1 MTTTQPES
9 SESHYEEI
17 LYSASDRVATI
28 TLNVPEKRN
37 RLSYMMRREIINA
50 VRTAEEDDNVTVIV
64 IRANGPSF
72 SAGYD
77 LSTGPKTPGGDSA
90 RPRSG
95 THYYR
100 DDGVRPEQWVN
111 ATEFNDW
118 TDQWA
123 RSCVRDWYTIW
134 NLLKPV
140 VAMVHGHC
148 VAGGT
153 ELMSMCDIA
162 FVADDA
168 RIGYPPMRGMTTPDV
183 PYFPWKMSMAH
194 AKYLQLTGNSVT
206 GAEAAS
212 MGWVA
217 KSFPADQLEAETMRE
232 VRVISSIAP
241 GLLAANKHSVNQAYE
256 IQGMKTHFDQSWSWH
271 VLSGNY
277 RPGAHTFRE
286 KLDAGGLKAALEW
299 RDGAFRAEG
308 FI

>member
-1 MTTTQPES
+1 MTTTDPATPATA
-9 SESHYEEI
+9 YEEI
-17 LYSASDRVATI
+17 LYSTVDRVATI
-28 TLNVPEKRN
+28 TLDVPEKRN
-37 RLSYMMRREIINA
+37 RLSYLMRREIIHALRVAEQDDDVA
-50 VRTAEEDDNVTVIV
+50 VVL

-77 LSTGPKTPGGDSA
+77 LSTGPKT
-90 RPRSG
+90 SG
-95 THYYR
+95 PPPSGANYYR
-100 DDGVRPEQWVN
+100 DDGVRPERWVD
-111 ATEFNDW
+111 AAEFDGW

-134 NLLKPV
+134 DLLKPV

-183 PYFPWKMSMAH
+183 PYFPWKMTMAQ

-206 GAEAAS
+206 GAEAAR
-212 MGWVA
+212 MGWVV
-217 KSFPADQLEAETMRE
+217 KSFPADRLEAETMRE
-232 VRVISSIAP
+232 LRALSSIAP

-271 VLSGNY
+271 ALSGNV
-277 RPGAHTFRE
+277 RPGARAFRE
-286 KLDAGGLKAALEW
+286 KLDAAGLKAALEW
-299 RDGAFRAEG
+299 RDGKFRDEG

>member
-1 MTTTQPES
+1 MTTTDPQPA
-9 SESHYEEI
+9 YEEI
-17 LYSASDRVATI
+17 RYAAADRVATI
-28 TLNVPEKRN
+28 TLNVPDKRN
-37 RLSYMMRREIINA
+37 RLSYLMRREIIHA
-50 VRTAEEDDNVTVIV
+50 LRTAEADDDVAVV
-64 IRANGPSF
+64 LIRANGPSF

-77 LSTGPKTPGGDSA
+77 LATGPKT
-90 RPRSG
+90 SG
-95 THYYR
+95 RQNSGYFR
-100 DDGVRPEQWVN
+100 DDGIRPERWVD
-111 ATEFNDW
+111 AAEFDGW

-134 NLLKPV
+134 DLLKPV

-168 RIGYPPMRGMTTPDV
+168 RIGYPPMRAMTSPDV
-183 PYFPWKMSMAH
+183 PYFPWKMTMAH

-206 GAEAAS
+206 GAEAAR
-212 MGWVA
+212 MGWVV
-217 KSFPADQLEAETMRE
+217 KSFPADRLEEETLRE
-232 VRVISSIAP
+232 LRAISSIAP

-271 VLSGNY
+271 SFSGNF
-277 RPGAHTFRE
+277 RPGARDFRE
-286 KLDAGGLKAALEW
+286 RLDAGGLQAALDW

-308 FI
+308 FS

>member
-1 MTTTQPES
+1 MTTTDSRPP
-9 SESHYEEI
+9 YEEI
-17 LYSASDRVATI
+17 LYAAADRVATI
-28 TLNVPEKRN
+28 TLNVPAKRN
-37 RLSYMMRREIINA
+37 RLSYLMRREIIHALRAAEGDDDVA
-50 VRTAEEDDNVTVIV
+50 VVL

-77 LSTGPKTPGGDSA
+77 LSTGPKG
-90 RPRSG
+90 SG
-95 THYYR
+95 KQNTSYHR
-100 DDGVRPEQWVN
+100 DDGIRPERWVD
-111 ATEFNDW
+111 AAEFDGW

-123 RSCVRDWYTIW
+123 RSCVRDWYTVW
-134 NLLKPV
+134 DLLKPV

-168 RIGYPPMRGMTTPDV
+168 RIGYPPMRGMTSPDV

-206 GAEAAS
+206 GADAAR
-212 MGWVA
+212 MGWVV
-217 KSFPADQLEAETMRE
+217 KSFPPDELEAETLRE
-232 VRVISSIAP
+232 LRAISSIAP

-271 VLSGNY
+271 SFSGNF
-277 RPGAHTFRE
+277 RPGARGFRE
-286 KLDAGGLKAALEW
+286 RLDAGGLQAALDW
-299 RDGAFRAEG
+299 RDGAFRDEG
-308 FI
+308 FA

>member
-1 MTTTQPES
+1 VTSPD
-9 SESHYEEI
+9 SEAPDQGYQEI
-17 LYSASDRVATI
+17 LYSVADRVATI
-28 TLNVPEKRN
+28 TLNVPDKRN
-37 RLSYMMRREIINA
+37 RISYLMRREIINA
-50 VRTAEEDDNVTVIV
+50 LRRAEEDDDVTVIL

-77 LSTGPKTPGGDSA
+77 LSPRPGRTEGVSSGPP
-90 RPRSG
+90 SG
-95 THYYR
+95 TNYYR
-100 DDGVRPEQWVN
+100 DDGVRPDQWVN
-111 ATEFNDW
+111 AAEFNGW

-148 VAGGT
+148 LAGGT

-162 FVADDA
+162 FVSDDA

-206 GAEAAS
+206 GAEAAG

-232 VRVISSIAP
+232 LRAISSIAP

-256 IQGMKTHFDQSWSWH
+256 IQGMKTHLEQSWSWH
-271 VLSGNY
+271 VLSGNF
-277 RPGAHTFRE
+277 RPGAHTFAK
-286 KLDAGGLKAALEW
+286 KLNAEGLKAALDW
-299 RDGAFRAEG
+299 RDGAFRDEG
-308 FI
+308 FT